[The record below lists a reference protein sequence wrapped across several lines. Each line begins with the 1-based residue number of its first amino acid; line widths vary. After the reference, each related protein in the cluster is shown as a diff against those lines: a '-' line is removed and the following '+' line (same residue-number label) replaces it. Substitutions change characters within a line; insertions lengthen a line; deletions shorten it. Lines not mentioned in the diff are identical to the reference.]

1 VDSAGLRAILARN
14 IRAYARERG
23 VGHSAL
29 ADFAGV
35 SRAQLYAVLA
45 RRTSPTVDWLAK
57 LSVALEVDASLL
69 LARPVRSPKRLAKNR

>member
-1 VDSAGLRAILARN
+1 MDSAGLRAVLARN

-23 VGHSAL
+23 IGHSAL

-45 RRTSPTVDWLAK
+45 KRTSPTVDWLLK
-57 LSVALEVDASLL
+57 LSTALEVETSLL
-69 LARPVRSPKRLAKNR
+69 LARPRKAAKRGVRSI